1 MSETKQFEAEV
12 SQLLKLMIHSVYSN
26 KEIFLREL
34 ISNASD
40 AIDRL
45 RFDALEDDALFE
57 GDTDLKIRVTYD
69 QDARTITIS
78 DNGIG
83 MSRDEVTKNI
93 GTIAKS
99 GTREF
104 IDRLSGDDKNDAH
117 LIGQFGVGFYS
128 AFMVSDRVVIRT
140 RRAGQD
146 ASEGVRWESEGD
158 GEYEIDTIEKAERG
172 TEITMFLTEDDADLI
187 DGQELRN
194 IVQKYSD
201 HISFPI
207 EMPVLET
214 PKKEEQDKEEQ
225 GDEDGEFEE
234 GELEQDEKFE
244 TVNQASALWV
254 RPRSEISDEEY
265 TEFYKHVAHDFED
278 PLDWTHSKVEG
289 RLKFNMLLFVP
300 GRRPFDMNTD
310 YEGKRHGI
318 KLYVKRVF
326 IMDDAEMFMPR
337 YLRFVRGVVDS
348 DDLTL
353 NVSREFLQ
361 ENRVVAA
368 MRKTAIKRVLDM
380 LEELAEDTEKYQ
392 KFWNAFGPVL
402 KEGVVEDNKNSD
414 RVAKLLRFA
423 TTHDEEPTP
432 KSSLADYVERMKEG
446 QETIYYVTAESFAA
460 AKNSPHLE
468 VFRDKGVEV
477 LLLHDR
483 VDEWVVSHLP
493 EFDGHELQSVAMGEL
508 DLDFEAKDDDADDA
522 DEPKEQDEVSEEL
535 QGLLDRMKE
544 ALGQRVQDVRVSKRL
559 TSSPACLV
567 AGQGGVSAN
576 LDRILRQAGEMSPGF
591 APVLELNPTHPLVE
605 RLSAETDNDSF
616 DDWTQVLY
624 DQAILSEGGKPED
637 PATFVKRMNNLMV
650 DLMS

>member
-1 MSETKQFEAEV
+1 MTETKQFEAEV

-26 KEIFLREL
+26 KEVFLREL

-45 RFDALEDDALFE
+45 RFDALEDETLFE

-69 QDARTITIS
+69 EDAGTVTIS

-83 MSRDEVTKNI
+83 MSHDEVTENI

-104 IDRLSGDDKNDAH
+104 IEQMSGDDKNDAH

-128 AFMVSDRVVIRT
+128 AFMVADRVELRT

-146 ASEGVRWESEGD
+146 ASEGVRWSSAGD
-158 GEYEIDTIEKAERG
+158 GKYEIETIEKPERG
-172 TEITMFLTEDDADLI
+172 TVITMHLTEDDADLV
-187 DGQELRN
+187 DGQALRH

-214 PKKEEQDKEEQ
+214 PEDDKEDDTADDDEESQEQ
-225 GDEDGEFEE
+225 GD
-234 GELEQDEKFE
+234 QDDEFE

-254 RPRSEISDEEY
+254 RSRSEITDEEY

-278 PLDWTHSKVEG
+278 PLTWTHSKVEG
-289 RLKFNMLLFVP
+289 RLKFNMLFYVP

-380 LEELAEDTEKYQ
+380 LEELAEDTESYQ
-392 KFWNAFGPVL
+392 KFWDAFGPVL

-423 TTHDEEPTP
+423 TTHDEDPTP
-432 KSSLADYVERMKEG
+432 TSSLADYVERMKEG
-446 QETIYYVTAESFAA
+446 QDNIYYVTAESFAA

-468 VFRDKGVEV
+468 VFREKGVEV

-483 VDEWVVSHLP
+483 VDEWVASHLS

-508 DLDFEAKDDDADDA
+508 DLDFDAKDGDEDDTDEADQQ
-522 DEPKEQDEVSEEL
+522 EEISEEL
-535 QGLLDRMKE
+535 AALLERMRE
-544 ALGQRVQDVRVSKRL
+544 TLGQSVQDVRVSKRL

-591 APVLELNPTHPLVE
+591 APVLELNPTHPIVE
-605 RLSAETDNDSF
+605 KLAAETDNESF
-616 DDWTQVLY
+616 DDWSQVLF

-637 PATFVKRMNNLMV
+637 PATFVKRMNKLMV
-650 DLMS
+650 DLMG